1 MRSFVGGETGKKFKV
16 MDVDSLYEAMEYFYK
31 NPEDRILY
39 GKSGRTRVV
48 NLFSKELVS
57 KCWAEYL
64 NNNVK

>member
-1 MRSFVGGETGKKFKV
+1 

-48 NLFSKELVS
+48 NLFSKELGS